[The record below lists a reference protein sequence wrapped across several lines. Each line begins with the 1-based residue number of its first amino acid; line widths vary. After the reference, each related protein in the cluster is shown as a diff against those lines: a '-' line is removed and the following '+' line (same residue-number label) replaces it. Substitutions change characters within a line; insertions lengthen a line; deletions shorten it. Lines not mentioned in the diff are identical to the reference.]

1 MTTPFSWTEAVTS
14 RNHHNNNHCDS
25 SNDEEPHDHAW
36 RRDEIQRPNLA
47 KMSWPPGL
55 DARLMDLKLEQ
66 KLQQQQQDV
75 SHSTKEPYQQ
85 LEQVRQEKSIG
96 IGIY

>member
-1 MTTPFSWTEAVTS
+1 
-14 RNHHNNNHCDS
+14 
-25 SNDEEPHDHAW
+25 
-36 RRDEIQRPNLA
+36 
-47 KMSWPPGL
+47 
-55 DARLMDLKLEQ
+55 
-66 KLQQQQQDV
+66 V